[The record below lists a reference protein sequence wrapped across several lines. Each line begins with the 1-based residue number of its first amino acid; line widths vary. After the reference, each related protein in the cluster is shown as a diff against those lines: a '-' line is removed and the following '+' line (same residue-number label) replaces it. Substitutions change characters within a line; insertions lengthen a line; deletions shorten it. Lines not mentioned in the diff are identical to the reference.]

1 MYNALSIDVE
11 EHFQVHAFA
20 SVIQQADWEQHGSRV
35 VANTE
40 RILDLLAAHQVRAT
54 FFILGWVADR
64 HPSLVRAITAD
75 GHEIGTHGYWH
86 RLVYEQTPDEFA
98 EDLARSLTAI
108 KRACSDVKILGY
120 RAPAFS
126 ITKRSLWALDI
137 LREQQLTYDSS
148 IFPLT
153 YHDRYGIP
161 DAQRFAH
168 QHKNGLWEFPVS
180 TLRFRQK
187 NVPVAG
193 GGYFRIYPLLA
204 TRYAIRRLNQEQQAA
219 VVYLHPWEFDPDQ
232 PHIAG
237 ASLFSRFRHYTNL
250 AKTYERLKTLLT
262 EFQFAPMQEVFAA
275 QLTR

>member
-1 MYNALSIDVE
+1 MLNALSIDVE

-20 SVIQQADWEQHGSRV
+20 SVIRHADWEQHHSRV

-40 RILDLLAAHQVRAT
+40 RILDLLATHRVRAT

-64 HPSLVRAITAD
+64 HPDLVRAIAAG

-86 RLVYEQTPDEFA
+86 RLVYEQTPAEFA
-98 EDLARSLTAI
+98 EDLARSLAAI
-108 KRACSDVKILGY
+108 KRACSDITILGY

-126 ITKRSLWALDI
+126 VTKQSLWALDI
-137 LREQQLTYDSS
+137 LREQKLTYDSS
-148 IFPLT
+148 IFPLA

-168 QHKNGLWEFPVS
+168 QHQNGLWEFPVS
-180 TLRFRQK
+180 TLRFGQK

-204 TRYAIRRLNQEQQAA
+204 TRYAIRQLNQEQQAA

-232 PHIAG
+232 PRIAG

-250 AKTYERLKTLLT
+250 AKTYQRLKTLLT

-275 QLTR
+275 QLTG

>member
-1 MYNALSIDVE
+1 MLNALSIDVE

-20 SVIQQADWEQHGSRV
+20 SVIQQADWEQHRSRV

-40 RILDLLAAHQVRAT
+40 RILDLLATHHVRAT

-64 HPSLVRAITAD
+64 HPELVRAIAD
-75 GHEIGTHGYWH
+75 GGHEIGTHGYWH
-86 RLVYEQTPDEFA
+86 RLVYEQTPTEFA
-98 EDLARSLTAI
+98 EDLARSLVAI
-108 KRACSDVKILGY
+108 KRAGSNIAILGY

-126 ITKRSLWALDI
+126 ITTRSLWALDI
-137 LREQQLTYDSS
+137 LREQKLTYDSS
-148 IFPLT
+148 IFPLS

-168 QHKNGLWEFPVS
+168 QHQNGLWEFPVS
-180 TLRFRQK
+180 TLRFGQK

-219 VVYLHPWEFDPDQ
+219 VVYLHPWEFDPEQ
-232 PHIAG
+232 PRVGG

-250 AKTYERLKTLLT
+250 AKTYQRLKTLLT
-262 EFQFAPMQEVFAA
+262 EFQFAPMQEVFAS
-275 QLTR
+275 QLIG

>member
-1 MYNALSIDVE
+1 MLNALSIDVE
-11 EHFQVHAFA
+11 EHFHVHAFA
-20 SVIQQADWEQHGSRV
+20 SVIQQADWEQHRSRV

-40 RILDLLAAHQVRAT
+40 RILDLLATHHVRAT

-64 HPSLVRAITAD
+64 HPELVRAIAD
-75 GHEIGTHGYWH
+75 GGHEIGTHGYWH
-86 RLVYEQTPDEFA
+86 RLVYEQTPTEFA
-98 EDLARSLTAI
+98 EDLARSLAAI
-108 KRACSDVKILGY
+108 KRAGSNIAILGY

-137 LREQQLTYDSS
+137 LREQKLIYDSS
-148 IFPLT
+148 IFPLS

-161 DAQRFAH
+161 DAKRFAH
-168 QHKNGLWEFPVS
+168 QHQNGLWEFPVS
-180 TLRFRQK
+180 TLRFGQK

-219 VVYLHPWEFDPDQ
+219 VVYLHPWEFDPEQ
-232 PHIAG
+232 PRVEG

-250 AKTYERLKTLLT
+250 AKTYQRLKTLLT
-262 EFQFAPMQEVFAA
+262 EFQFAPMQEVFAS
-275 QLTR
+275 QLIG

>member
-1 MYNALSIDVE
+1 MLNALSIDVE

-20 SVIQQADWEQHGSRV
+20 PVIRQADWEQHRSRV

-40 RILDLLAAHQVRAT
+40 RILDLLATHQVRAT

-64 HPSLVRAITAD
+64 HPNLVRAIAAG

-98 EDLARSLTAI
+98 EDLARSITAI
-108 KRACSDVKILGY
+108 KRACSDVALLGY

-126 ITKRSLWALDI
+126 ITKASLWALDI

-148 IFPLT
+148 IFPLA

-168 QHKNGLWEFPVS
+168 QHQNGLWEFPVS
-180 TLRFRQK
+180 TLRLGQK

-193 GGYFRIYPLLA
+193 GGYFRLYPLLA
-204 TRYAIRRLNQEQQAA
+204 TRYAIRRLNRERQAT
-219 VVYLHPWEFDPDQ
+219 VIYLHPWEFDPAQ
-232 PHIAG
+232 PRIAG
-237 ASLFSRFRHYTNL
+237 ASFLSRFRHYTNL
-250 AKTYERLKTLLT
+250 AKTYQRLKMLLT
-262 EFQFAPMQEVFAA
+262 EFQFAPMREVFAG
-275 QLTR
+275 QLTG